1 MEYLYEYLV
10 GPLLI
15 AYLLYKQLMYIHATK
30 KFLRAT
36 GVVVNYSNNSRRV
49 ILLITFRTD
58 DGRKIEFEENP
69 IVPFFVESRY
79 PLDSE
84 VEIFYSPTSPDVAMI
99 NSSFKPV
106 AYFAYI
112 VLLIAGYF
120 YWF

>member
-36 GVVVNYSNNSRRV
+36 GVVVDYVYYSKRV
-49 ILLITFRTD
+49 SLLITFSTNE
-58 DGRKIEFEENP
+58 GSKIEFEENP

-106 AYFAYI
+106 TYLTYI
-112 VLLIAGYF
+112 ALLIAGYF